1 MELTP
6 KQSLKRFLKLLRM
19 TDIAYAKI
27 LKRWDLSLNTTWVL
41 EYLYDHPRGV
51 EPAVLADSTRLLR
64 QTITVVLNDLEKKK
78 WIVRIPQ
85 SVVHRRKLIRLTQE
99 GRAFSR
105 LVLGEL
111 EKIELTS
118 FSAMTPAE
126 REKLLELVERFYE
139 SIAAIPEQV
148 DAEH

>member
-1 MELTP
+1 M
-6 KQSLKRFLKLLRM
+6 
-19 TDIAYAKI
+19 
-27 LKRWDLSLNTTWVL
+27 L

-85 SVVHRRKLIRLTQE
+85 SVDHRRKLIRLTQE